1 MLLLVC
7 GWPSCG
13 KTHFGQWLEATRD
26 FRHVDLEEPESDA
39 QEIFA
44 LWEKQVPDAAPKFV
58 ATLRKQHP
66 RWVLTWGAPADC
78 MPKLEA
84 MRAAGFEP
92 WFLLPASDQ
101 RSRQEWLQRAREKD
115 PDVRPS
121 IWDKKANEIR
131 KGAREL
137 RRFFRDRCIESLS
150 SHGERM
156 PCEVLAEKMNVAAA
170 TAGGSRRRANA

>member
-1 MLLLVC
+1 MLLIVC

-13 KTHFGQWLEATRD
+13 KTHFGAWLETNRD
-26 FRHVDLEEPESDA
+26 FRHVDLEEPDSDVE
-39 QEIFA
+39 EIVA
-44 LWEKQVPDAAPKFV
+44 LWEELVPESAPKFV
-58 ATLRKQHP
+58 TALRKKHP
-66 RWVLTWGAPADC
+66 NWVLTWGAPADC
-78 MPKLEA
+78 MPRLEA
-84 MRAAGFEP
+84 LRAAGFEA
-92 WFLLPASDQ
+92 WFLLPGSDQ

-115 PDVRPS
+115 PEVRAS

-156 PCEVLAEKMNVAAA
+156 PCETLAEKMSVKSSAPAA
-170 TAGGSRRRANA
+170 RRASTG